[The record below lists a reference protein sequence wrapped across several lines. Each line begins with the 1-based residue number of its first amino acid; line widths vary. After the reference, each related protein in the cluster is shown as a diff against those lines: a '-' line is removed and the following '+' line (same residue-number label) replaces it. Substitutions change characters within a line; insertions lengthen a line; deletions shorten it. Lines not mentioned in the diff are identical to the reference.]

1 MIEIECP
8 DCQSVGKMSL
18 AQTLY
23 EGPYR
28 CWKCRSLYKIVLAN
42 DKLQSIEPI
51 TEEEL
56 EAWQE
61 LNKLTRRDSD
71 D

>member
-1 MIEIECP
+1 
-8 DCQSVGKMSL
+8 MSL
-18 AQTLY
+18 TQTLY

-42 DKLQSIEPI
+42 DRLQSIDPI

-61 LNKLTRRDSD
+61 LQKLTKRDSD

>member
-1 MIEIECP
+1 
-8 DCQSVGKMSL
+8 MSL